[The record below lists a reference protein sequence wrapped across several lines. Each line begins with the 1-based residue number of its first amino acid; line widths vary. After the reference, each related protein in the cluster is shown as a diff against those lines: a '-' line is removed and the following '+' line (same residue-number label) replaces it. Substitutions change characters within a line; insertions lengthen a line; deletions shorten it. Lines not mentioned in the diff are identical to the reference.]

1 MQVEFVESQADLH
14 KWLEENHDKAKE
26 LWIGFYKKGSGKS
39 GITYAEA
46 LDEALA
52 FGWIDGV
59 RKNVNGDSYTIRFTP
74 RKRGSIWSAV
84 NIKRAGELS
93 ELGLMQPSGLQ
104 AFSERDE
111 KKSKLYSYEERD
123 RKLDDAYEQRFRA
136 NAKAWDFFQAQPP
149 GYRKLASWWV
159 MSAKQEETRQRR
171 LSTLIEGSDKGE
183 RLAAITGG
191 PRGQTNGE

>member
-1 MQVEFVESQADLH
+1 MEIKFVESQADLH
-14 KWLEENHDKAKE
+14 KWLEENHDKASE
-26 LWIGFYKKGSGKS
+26 LWIGFYKKGSDKK

-52 FGWIDGV
+52 FGWIDGI
-59 RKNVNGDSYTIRFTP
+59 RKSVGDDSYTIRFTP

-104 AFSERDE
+104 AFTERDE
-111 KKSKLYSYEERD
+111 KKSKLYSYEERE
-123 RKLDDAYEQRFRA
+123 RKLDDAYEHEFKT
-136 NAKAWDFFQAQPP
+136 NTKAWDFFEAQPP

-171 LSTLIEGSDKGE
+171 LSALIEGSEKGE
-183 RLAAITGG
+183 RLAEITGG
-191 PRGQTNGE
+191 PRG

>member
-1 MQVEFVESQADLH
+1 MEVEFVESQADLH
-14 KWLEENHDKAKE
+14 KWLEENNDKAGE
-26 LWIGFYKKGSGKS
+26 LWIGFYKKGSGKG
-39 GITYAEA
+39 GITYVEA

-52 FGWIDGV
+52 FGWIDGICKSV
-59 RKNVNGDSYTIRFTP
+59 GDDSYAIRFTP

-104 AFSERDE
+104 AFTGRDE
-111 KKSKLYSYEERD
+111 KKSKLYSYEARE
-123 RKLDDAYEQRFRA
+123 RKLDDAYEHEFKT
-136 NAKAWDFFQAQPP
+136 NAKAWAFFEAQPP

-171 LSTLIEGSDKGE
+171 LSALIQGSEKEE
-183 RLAAITGG
+183 RLTEITGG
-191 PRGQTNGE
+191 PRG